1 MSHDI
6 SDKEKDVLDVTFKV
20 LDKGHIRLVD
30 YSGTDKRVVQ
40 SARVSYGDGT
50 KTVRED
56 KGLID
61 YLLRN
66 GHLSPFE
73 MVNFTFHIK
82 APILM
87 MRQLIRHRAA
97 RVNEISGRYSV
108 LKDEFYL
115 PDKNRLAKQSTDNK
129 QGSGDI
135 YPASEAERLI
145 NAMEIEQEDSYT
157 SYKAYLS
164 NDMAKEL
171 ARINLPLSTYTEWYW
186 NMDLRN
192 LMNFLKLRM
201 DTHAQYEIRVYANI
215 IYDIVKSICPYTME
229 SFKNHILNGCNFSE
243 KEIQALRILVNN
255 VDFIRVNNVLS
266 KKEYTEF
273 CKKLGCEAFYG

>member
-1 MSHDI
+1 MAHDI
-6 SDKEKDVLDVTFKV
+6 SENEKDVLDVTFQV

-30 YSGTDKRVVQ
+30 YNGTDKRIVQ
-40 SARVSYGDGT
+40 SARVSYGEGT

-66 GHLSPFE
+66 GHYSPFE

-82 APILM
+82 APILT
-87 MRQLIRHRAA
+87 MRQLIRHRTAH
-97 RVNEISGRYSV
+97 VNEISGRYSV

-115 PDKNRLAKQSTDNK
+115 PNRNRLAKQSRDNK
-129 QGSGDI
+129 QGSGEL
-135 YPASEAERLI
+135 YSPSESERLI
-145 NAMEIEQEDSYT
+145 NAMEIEQKDSYT
-157 SYKAYLS
+157 SYKAYLR

-186 NMDLRN
+186 SIDLRN

-201 DTHAQYEIRVYANI
+201 DTHAQYEIRAYAEVM
-215 IYDIVKSICPYTME
+215 YDIVNKICPYTME
-229 SFKNHILNGCNFSE
+229 SFKNHILNGRSFSE
-243 KEIQALRILVNN
+243 KEIQALRILIDSLDYTK
-255 VDFIRVNNVLS
+255 VDNILS
-266 KKEYTEF
+266 NKEYQEF
-273 CKKLGCEAFYG
+273 YKKLGYEGIL